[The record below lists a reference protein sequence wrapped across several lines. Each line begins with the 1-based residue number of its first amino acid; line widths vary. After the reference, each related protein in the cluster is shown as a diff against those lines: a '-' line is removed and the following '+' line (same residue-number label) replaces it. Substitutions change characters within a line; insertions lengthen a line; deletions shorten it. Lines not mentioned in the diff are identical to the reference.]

1 MANLI
6 LHGFHLNK
14 KKKAYMGQSQGKDVG
29 IQRNKEE
36 VREATQENWPVLWGN
51 KGEQEGGILKILAW
65 VPR

>member
-1 MANLI
+1 
-6 LHGFHLNK
+6 
-14 KKKAYMGQSQGKDVG
+14 MGQSQGKDVG